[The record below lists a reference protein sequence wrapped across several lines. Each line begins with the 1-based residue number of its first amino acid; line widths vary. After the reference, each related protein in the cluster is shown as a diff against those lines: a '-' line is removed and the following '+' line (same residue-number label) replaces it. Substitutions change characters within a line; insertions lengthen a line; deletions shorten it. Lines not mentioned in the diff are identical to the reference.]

1 MATKRTRRTY
11 TYTIPGFLRTLSYIV
26 VLMIALAIAIGA
38 VLGWWKE
45 FAAIA
50 GYIKGI
56 AMTIGLIVLCWYS
69 YYDARMRNRTWFI
82 VWVVAGMKSNFFF
95 RFGFV
100 VGAGGGVS

>member
-1 MATKRTRRTY
+1 
-11 TYTIPGFLRTLSYIV
+11 
-26 VLMIALAIAIGA
+26 MIALAIAIGA

-82 VWVVAGMKSNFFF
+82 VWVVAVIIVIVFQIL
-95 RFGFV
+95 GF
-100 VGAGGGVS
+100 AMPTLW

>member
-82 VWVVAGMKSNFFF
+82 VWVVAVIIVIVFQIL
-95 RFGFV
+95 GF
-100 VGAGGGVS
+100 AMPTLW

>member
-11 TYTIPGFLRTLSYIV
+11 TYSIPGFLRTLSYVV
-26 VLMIALAIAIGA
+26 VLLIALAITIGA
-38 VLGWWKE
+38 VLGWWSA

-82 VWVVAGMKSNFFF
+82 IWVVAVIIVIVFQIL
-95 RFGFV
+95 GF
-100 VGAGGGVS
+100 AMPSIW

>member
-1 MATKRTRRTY
+1 MLFR
-11 TYTIPGFLRTLSYIV
+11 SIV

-82 VWVVAGMKSNFFF
+82 VWVVAVIIVIVFQIL
-95 RFGFV
+95 GF
-100 VGAGGGVS
+100 AMPTLW